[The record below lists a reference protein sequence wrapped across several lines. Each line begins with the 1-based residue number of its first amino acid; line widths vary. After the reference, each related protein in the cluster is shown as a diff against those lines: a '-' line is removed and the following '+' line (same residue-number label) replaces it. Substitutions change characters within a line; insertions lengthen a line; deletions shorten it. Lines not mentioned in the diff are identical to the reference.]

1 MTPQRPNIKTGTRD
15 VARLKRAE
23 VANLRRGRTDSILRK
38 LEGGDRRSIG
48 RSNEVVADVLADPA
62 LLREVFSGLVSED
75 VVVRIRA
82 ADAVEKITAIHPE
95 YLDSVRA
102 LLIGPVARL
111 DQKEV
116 RWHAAQML
124 PRVEWTDAERQQVL
138 EILFEYLND
147 PSSIVK
153 TFAMQA
159 LADLARQ
166 TRALRPK
173 VLNHLRELT
182 TIGTSAMKARGRK
195 LLSEFGEPISLPTK
209 RIR

>member
-1 MTPQRPNIKTGTRD
+1 M
-15 VARLKRAE
+15 
-23 VANLRRGRTDSILRK
+23 DSILRK

-62 LLREVFSGLVSED
+62 LFREVFSGLLSED
-75 VVVRIRA
+75 AVVRMRS
-82 ADAVEKITAIHPE
+82 ADAVEKITTRHPE
-95 YLDSVRA
+95 YLESVRA
-102 LLIGPVARL
+102 LLIGPVAHL

-124 PRVEWTDAERQQVL
+124 SRIKWTDAERQEVL

-153 TFAMQA
+153 TFSMQA

-166 TRALRPK
+166 SPALRPN
-173 VLNHLRELT
+173 VLDHLRRLT
-182 TIGTSAMKARGRK
+182 ATGTPAMKACGRK
-195 LLSEFGEPISLPTK
+195 LLAELGVLIRGPAK
-209 RIR
+209 RARKRHAR